1 MSFINAT
8 PHELNIIREDGSV
21 LTLSPSG
28 HAVRVGTDRILKG
41 TRDGV
46 QFFEVAYGAVD
57 FDGLDLD
64 QVFDNRV
71 VVVISALALAA
82 LPLTYATHFA
92 SPGDLVRNDEGQPI
106 GCKGLTIKS

>member
-41 TRDGV
+41 TRSGV

-57 FDGLDLD
+57 FDGLNLEE
-64 QVFDNRV
+64 VFEGSLI
-71 VVVISALALAA
+71 VIVSAIVLAA

>member
-8 PHELNIIREDGSV
+8 PHELNIIREDGTV
-21 LTLSPSG
+21 LDLARSG
-28 HAVRVGTDRILKG
+28 HVVRVGTDRILKG

-57 FDGLDLD
+57 FDGLDNGD
-64 QVFDNRV
+64 

>member
-28 HAVRVGTDRILKG
+28 HVVRVGTDRILKG
-41 TRDGV
+41 ERDGV
-46 QFFEVAYGAVD
+46 QFYDAVYGIVEY
-57 FDGLDLD
+57 DGLNVVDII
-64 QVFDNRV
+64 DNGDIV
-71 VVVISALALAA
+71 VVSALALAA
-82 LPLTYATHFA
+82 LPLSFA
-92 SPGDLVRNDEGQPI
+92 SNFVSPGDLVRNDEGQPI